1 MINWSISQKQKLIEL
16 NGKSELLD
24 LRFQDKQKRD
34 QTFQKI
40 EKELVKKNKDHL
52 LELKEVIH
60 RPLLSSLEIQLSN
73 LLCKTGFVQVNTPI
87 ILPKAMLHKMTITPE
102 HPLYKQVFWVDNN
115 KCLRPMLAPNLY
127 HYLKIL
133 DRLWSKPVRIFEI
146 GPCFR
151 KESQGA
157 QHLNEFTMLNLVELG
172 VDKGK
177 QTERLK
183 ELGSL
188 VMEEIGVKNYEFVET
203 ESEIYGITVDVVF
216 DDLELGSGAFGPLKM
231 DEQWG
236 IFEPWVGIGFG
247 LERLAMTLQG
257 HRNIRRVGRGLT
269 YLDGSLLNI

>member
-102 HPLYKQVFWVDNN
+102 HPLYKQVFGWITINV
-115 KCLRPMLAPNLY
+115 CVRCW
-127 HYLKIL
+127 
-133 DRLWSKPVRIFEI
+133 RL
-146 GPCFR
+146 
-151 KESQGA
+151 
-157 QHLNEFTMLNLVELG
+157 
-172 VDKGK
+172 
-177 QTERLK
+177 
-183 ELGSL
+183 
-188 VMEEIGVKNYEFVET
+188 
-203 ESEIYGITVDVVF
+203 IYI
-216 DDLELGSGAFGPLKM
+216 
-231 DEQWG
+231 
-236 IFEPWVGIGFG
+236 II
-247 LERLAMTLQG
+247 
-257 HRNIRRVGRGLT
+257 
-269 YLDGSLLNI
+269 